1 MRIPVDTSA
10 VSFVSAG
17 PPEAAVDFDTK
28 VQKTDDKGLPIIAV
42 HLFVVGAGTREV
54 ITVKVAG
61 DIKGLGDFTP
71 VKVTDWG
78 KERTPFHW
86 AEHPVVTIHP
96 ESGRKALYLTF
107 VPPVTF
113 DMVGPGQGYNDVLFT
128 RHGGRVRHVDALR

>member
-61 DIKGLGDFTP
+61 EIKGLGDFTP
-71 VKVTDWG
+71 VKVTDLVATTWTMADRNG
-78 KERTPFHW
+78 VSFRAAKIE
-86 AEHPVVTIHP
+86 
-96 ESGRKALYLTF
+96 
-107 VPPVTF
+107 
-113 DMVGPGQGYNDVLFT
+113 VLNQ
-128 RHGGRVRHVDALR
+128 RASA